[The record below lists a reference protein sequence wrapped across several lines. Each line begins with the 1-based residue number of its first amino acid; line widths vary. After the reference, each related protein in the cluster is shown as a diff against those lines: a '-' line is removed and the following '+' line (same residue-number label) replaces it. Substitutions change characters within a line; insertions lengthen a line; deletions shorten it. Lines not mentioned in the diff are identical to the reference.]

1 MNATSYDNLSWAEK
15 QWAELYVGRNEIFVT
30 GMAAFIMH
38 EVVYFGRYLPFFI
51 CDFIPAFQK
60 YKLQPV
66 RTFIFNMYQLTWLHL
81 YHHLL
86 DDHVRISSFVYII
99 LTVPSVL
106 LTGKG
111 KC

>member
-15 QWAELYVGRNEIFVT
+15 HWTEMYEGRNEIFVT
-30 GMAAFIMH
+30 GMVAFIMH

-66 RTFIFNMYQLTWLHL
+66 STLIFAIFELAGRNGEL
-81 YHHLL
+81 
-86 DDHVRISSFVYII
+86 SSSSTRMTMSGQ
-99 LTVPSVL
+99 TV
-106 LTGKG
+106 
-111 KC
+111 C

>member
-15 QWAELYVGRNEIFVT
+15 HWTEMYEGRNEIFVT

-66 RTFIFNMYQLTWLHL
+66 STLNFAICELPWSERGVI
-81 YHHLL
+81 
-86 DDHVRISSFVYII
+86 II
-99 LTVPSVL
+99 LTRMTMSGQAV
-106 LTGKG
+106 
-111 KC
+111 C